1 MIRPI
6 ASLRKKRIL
15 IDVDTQ
21 CDLFL
26 AKGKACVHNHRS
38 VRANIE
44 RIMAWARCAQ
54 IHVISTAQVHLS
66 ASHNRGF
73 CLAGTDGICKL
84 HDTLRDRHIVF
95 DSGDSTD
102 WPCELLLDLD
112 QIILCKRTEDPF
124 EEPRAERILTEIKAS
139 EFIII
144 GGPTESA
151 VLYTVLGLLQRNK
164 TVTVITDAIGSHE
177 KKAARLALRKMKA
190 KGAKLIDIKSFL
202 DGSDLSRVKRENEQS
217 SLRENAHSFI

>member
-6 ASLRKKRIL
+6 VSLRKKRIL

-26 AKGKACVHNHRS
+26 AQGKACVRNHRK

-44 RIMAWARCAQ
+44 RVMAWARCAQ
-54 IHVISTAQVHLS
+54 IHVISTAQVYLP
-66 ASHNRGF
+66 AGHNRDF

-84 HDTLRDRHIVF
+84 HETLRDRHIVF

-102 WPCELLLDLD
+102 WPCDLLHNLD
-112 QIILCKRTEDPF
+112 QVIFCKRTEDPF
-124 EEPRAERILTEIKAS
+124 EEPRMERILTEIRAS

-177 KKAARLALRKMKA
+177 KNAARLALRKMKA
-190 KGAKLIDIKSFL
+190 KGAKLIDTKSFL
-202 DGSDLSRVKRENEQS
+202 NGSNGSRVKREKNH
-217 SLRENAHSFI
+217 LRSEKMLTP